1 MVISEHCTIQFCK
14 PSVKNYKYPI
24 KTAILRIMN
33 KTSTLEQRSAWT
45 LDALDYLDQGI
56 SVFDQDL
63 RLIACNKRMTE
74 LLEIPEELALIN
86 QHISEFFRFN
96 ALRGEYGEGDIDELV
111 TERVKLAESFE
122 PHVFDRIR
130 PDGTIIE
137 VRGNPME
144 HNGGFVTTYT
154 DVTEVRQSEARLE
167 KRVIKR
173 TEAYRRESEAH
184 RETAEALHKSESWIR
199 QIADAVPA
207 LIAYVDK
214 DNCYQFIN
222 NMHQE
227 WFGLDREQLIGCS
240 IFSLVE
246 DRNKEQFEKD
256 IASVASGKEVSS
268 EYMIRRKG
276 RKPLD
281 VSITFIPHFD
291 SDEKV
296 LGYFFLGQDLSEYKQ
311 TERELIESQKMQA
324 LGRLTGG
331 IAHDFNNLLTIILG
345 NLNFIEDDTIDN
357 EEMREVIHACQQAA
371 KRGGEL
377 IQRLL
382 TFSRRQAL
390 KPESTDINALVEDF
404 SILLQRTLGETVQV
418 QRRLGL
424 GLAQTLVDKN
434 QLETCLLNLTLNA
447 RDAMPKG
454 GKLTIRTQTY
464 KKPQHHDTFT
474 DLPAGDYIML
484 SVRDEGDG
492 MSAETISRA
501 FEPFYTTK
509 PSGVGTGL
517 GLSMVYG
524 FVKQSG
530 GGIDIKSK
538 MGEGT
543 TIRII
548 FPIDKQSAVNAEE
561 QLPKLSDEQQNA
573 RILLVEDDEG
583 VRQFV
588 HRTLNK
594 MGYTVDIAENGDF
607 ALDQLSQNPEYD
619 LVLTDIVMPGSVSG
633 LDLYDMVP
641 QDYPKTKV
649 LCMTGYSEQL
659 ESSLNEDHLLR
670 KPFQRASLADKL
682 QSLLNDHHA

>member
-1 MVISEHCTIQFCK
+1 MI
-14 PSVKNYKYPI
+14 
-24 KTAILRIMN
+24 

-74 LLEIPEELALIN
+74 LLEIPEEIALIN

-111 TERVKLAESFE
+111 AERVKLAESFE
-122 PHVFDRIR
+122 PHVFDRLR

-144 HNGGFVTTYT
+144 SNGGFVTTYT

-167 KRVIKR
+167 QRVIKR
-173 TEAYRRESEAH
+173 TEEYRRESEAH
-184 RETAEALHKSESWIR
+184 RETAEALHKSELWIR

-214 DNCYQFIN
+214 DNRYQFIN

-227 WFGLDREQLIGCS
+227 WFGLDREQLIGSS

-246 DRNKEQFEKD
+246 DRNKDQFEKD
-256 IASVASGKEVSS
+256 VASVVAGKEVSS
-268 EYMIRRKG
+268 EYVLRRKG
-276 RKPLD
+276 RKAMD

-291 SDEKV
+291 DDKKL
-296 LGYFFLGQDLSEYKQ
+296 LGYFFLGQDLSDYKQ
-311 TERELIESQKMQA
+311 TERELVESHKMQA

-345 NLNFIEDDTIDN
+345 NLNFIEDDSIDN

-390 KPESTDINALVEDF
+390 KPECTDINAMVEDF

-418 QRRLGL
+418 QRRLGV
-424 GLAQTLVDKN
+424 GLAQALVDKN

-447 RDAMPKG
+447 RDSMPKG
-454 GKLTIRTQTY
+454 GKLTIRTQNY
-464 KKPQHHDTFT
+464 HKPAHHITFT
-474 DLPAGDYIML
+474 DLPCGDYIML
-484 SVRDEGDG
+484 SVKDEGEG
-492 MSAETISRA
+492 MSVETISRA

-530 GGIDIKSK
+530 GGIDIKSRI
-538 MGEGT
+538 GEGT

-548 FPIDKQSAVNAEE
+548 LPVDKRHSSKAEE
-561 QLPKLSDEQQNA
+561 QLTRFSEEQQSA

-594 MGYTVDIAENGDF
+594 MGYTVDIAENGEF
-607 ALDQLSQNPEYD
+607 ALDQLSQNPTYD

-633 LDLYDMVP
+633 LDLYGLMP
-641 QDYPKTKV
+641 RDYPQTKV

-659 ESSLNEDHLLR
+659 ESTLNEDHLLR
-670 KPFQRASLADKL
+670 KPFQRTHLADKL
-682 QSLLNDHHA
+682 QNLLNDHNA